1 MAAGVPATGMG
12 GIFYLILSA
21 IMLFYEVVK
30 RIACAVNKGFRF
42 NSRPAMLTK
51 IPTLTFGAVA
61 AFLIYVNVTGFR
73 FVIPGSQETS
83 ISLNNLWI
91 LGVISASFFMLIMVL
106 FHFRARQNVA
116 EN

>member
-21 IMLFYEVVK
+21 IMLFYELVK
-30 RIACAVNKGFRF
+30 RIVYVLKKGFRI
-42 NSRPAMLTK
+42 NERPAMLTR
-51 IPTLTFGAVA
+51 IPTLTFVAVG
-61 AFLIYVNVTGFR
+61 AFLIYMNVTGFR
-73 FVIPGSQETS
+73 IVIPGGQETS